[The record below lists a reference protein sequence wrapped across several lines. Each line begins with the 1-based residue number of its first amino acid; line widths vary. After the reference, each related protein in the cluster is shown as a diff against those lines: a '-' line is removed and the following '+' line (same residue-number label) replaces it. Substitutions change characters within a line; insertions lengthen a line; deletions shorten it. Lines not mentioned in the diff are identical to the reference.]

1 MNRNYIFLTILMLA
15 LALGTLFLK
24 KEKEYE
30 QIKPEELLWEII
42 QPTRYVTTDQVA
54 RMIIAKDP
62 TLELVDVRDAA
73 SYNKFSLPGAVNV
86 PFSDILKPE
95 SQDYFGLPG
104 IKVVFYSNDD
114 IKADQAWVITKRMGY
129 KDTYVMKGGLN
140 EWVETI
146 IQPKAPPETAPYTA
160 HELYQFRKGAQMY
173 FTGAKVESKTKKTE
187 VKVKR
192 RKRATVAAGGC

>member
-15 LALGTLFLK
+15 LALGTLFLN

-30 QIKPEELLWEII
+30 QINPEELLWEII
-42 QPTRYVTTDQVA
+42 QPTRYVSTDQIA
-54 RMIIAKDP
+54 KMIIAKDP

-73 SYNKFSLPGAVNV
+73 SYNNFSLPGAVNV
-86 PFSDILKPE
+86 PFADILKPE

-114 IKADQAWVITKRMGY
+114 IKSDQAWVITKRMGY
-129 KDTYVMKGGLN
+129 KDTYVLKGGLN

-146 IQPKAPPETAPYTA
+146 IQPKQPPETAPYTE

-173 FTGAKVESKTKKTE
+173 FTGAKVESSVKKTE
-187 VKVKR
+187 VKVRR
-192 RKRATVAAGGC
+192 RKKATVAAGGC